1 MADFKLGRIKFKWK
15 GTWAISTAY
24 VKDDIVKFNANSF
37 VCVTNHTSS
46 GTIDGWFTN
55 DYANWQL
62 YVPGINNLGT
72 YSSGTKYYQNDIV
85 VSGGSAFIS
94 TTNANIGNTPI
105 SSPASW
111 TLLVQGAGD
120 MVTSNVYYVS
130 TSTGSNSNDGKQIAS
145 AFKTL
150 RYACDNVTGP
160 ATIYVKAGTYEET
173 LPITVPGNVTII
185 GDGMR
190 DTEIT
195 PLLTKTA
202 STTYLSSGSAGTTLK
217 VVSNTGIFAGMTV
230 TGTNV
235 GSSRI
240 VQSVSGTDT
249 VILNTAPS
257 GSLTNSQT
265 LTFTKTNVST
275 DASPV
280 ANNLSTMFLVSD
292 ATMIQGLLLTGMTG
306 YTPNGASPTDIT
318 TATIGGVYFALNPAS
333 PIGTKSPYIKD
344 CTSYGT
350 NGVGV
355 LIDGGVHASGNK
367 SMVFHAY
374 TCILDN
380 GVGFWFKD
388 GGKGELVSCF
398 TYYCHIGY
406 ATTGGA
412 KIRSLSGNNS
422 YGTYGVISRG
432 YDTAESTVSG
442 TVYGGR
448 MTFAQISSTGTFQ
461 IGETITQATSG
472 ATGKV
477 TNVQSGV
484 LYYKLTSGTFNT
496 TNLVTGGT
504 SGATMTPTAVGNQTG
519 VIAVVSGLSAVP
531 VSGASIQFAG
541 DASAYVIKTVS
552 SNAATVNGIPL
563 TFLVLAQDRV
573 NTAADGAGITIR
585 YNFSQVRLTGH
596 DFLSIGTGGKSTT
609 NYPGLPSQTPTQA
622 NETINVFPGRVYYVT
637 TDQDGNFR
645 VGPYFAVNQATGS
658 ATLNASAFDLSG
670 LTSLRLGSIGAQLGA
685 QVDEFSTDGTLSAN
699 SDVKVP
705 TQRAVRTY
713 LGASYQSFSPGTD
726 ITYDLGTPSKRWRSL
741 YVGPG
746 SITIGTVVLTD
757 NSGTLAISGSTGQ
770 SFSGDTVITGNL
782 TVNGTT
788 TTINST
794 TLTVDDKN
802 IELGS
807 VASVS
812 GLTGTITSTSTTTT
826 ITGLTSTIGLI
837 PGQVLTRTSGTGA
850 FGGTTTIASVD
861 SLTQITI
868 SSATSNT
875 AGLLVFSAG
884 GASDTTADGG
894 GITIKGT
901 TDKTFNYSNA
911 STSFQS
917 SETIQLANTKSL
929 RFNGSSNYVGFVA
942 PSTIASSVTWTLPAS
957 DASTSGFA
965 LVSNA
970 AGVLSWAAAGA
981 VITSDT
987 STTTLYPA
995 MSTSNTGNFTAAKIN
1010 SNFTFN
1016 GSTNV
1021 LSLGGRLNVTTS
1033 GADGIVVAADTGTPA
1048 NSGRLFF
1055 ANNTAGQAFVLNN
1068 VGGTTFNINWGGTPG
1083 STSGSITAMNLTSTG
1098 NMSIAGTFTE
1108 SSSIVLKENIN
1119 PITNALDTVMQL
1131 VGVTYDRKNGSGK
1144 NEAGLIAEEVD
1155 KVLPNLVK
1163 HGEDGSAEGIQYTK
1177 LTAYLVEAIKALKAE
1192 INELKGIK

>member
-15 GTWAISTAY
+15 GNWTASTAY

-37 VCVTNHTSS
+37 VCITNHTSS
-46 GTIDGWFTN
+46 GTTDGWFAT

-62 YVPGINNLGT
+62 YVPGINNAGT
-72 YSSGTKYYQNDIV
+72 YSSGTKYYVNDIV

-94 TTNANIGNTPI
+94 IANANIGNTPV
-105 SSPASW
+105 SSPSSW

-120 MVTSNVYYVS
+120 MVTNNVYYVS
-130 TSTGSNSNDGKQIAS
+130 TSTGNNSNDGKQIS
-145 AFKTL
+145 TAFKTL
-150 RYACDNVTGP
+150 RYACDNITGP
-160 ATIYVKAGTYEET
+160 ATIYVKAGVYEEQ
-173 LPITVPGNVTII
+173 LPITVPGGVTII

-190 DTEIT
+190 DTEIQ
-195 PLLTKTA
+195 PLLTKTV
-202 STTYLSSGSAGTTLK
+202 TPTYVSSGSVGTTVK
-217 VVSNTGIFAGMTV
+217 VSSTSNILVGMVV

-235 GSSRI
+235 GSARVVATI
-240 VQSVSGTDT
+240 VDSNT
-249 VILNTAPS
+249 VTLNTAPS
-257 GSLTNSQT
+257 GALTNGQT
-265 LTFTKTNVST
+265 LTFTQTNLST
-275 DASPV
+275 DASPK

-292 ATMIQGLLLTGMTG
+292 ATMVQGLLMTGMTG
-306 YTPNGASPTDIT
+306 YSPNGASPTDIT
-318 TATIGGVYFALNPAS
+318 TATVGGVYFALNPAS
-333 PIGTKSPYIKD
+333 PVATKSPYIKD

-355 LIDGGVHASGNK
+355 LIDGSVHASGNK

-432 YDTAESTVSG
+432 YDTGESTVSG

-448 MTFAQISSTGTFQ
+448 MTFAQISSTGTFT

-504 SGATMTPTAVGNQTG
+504 SSATMTPTAVGNQTG

-531 VSGASIQFAG
+531 TSGASIQFAG

-552 SNAATVNGIPL
+552 SNAATVNGVPL

-573 NTAADGAGITIR
+573 NTAADGAAVTIR

-609 NYPGLPSQTPTQA
+609 NYPGLPLQSPTQA
-622 NETINVFPGRVYYVT
+622 NETVNVFPGRVYYVT

-685 QVDEFSTDGTLSAN
+685 QVDEFSTDGTMSAN

-705 TQRAVRTY
+705 TQRAVLTY
-713 LGASYQSFSPGTD
+713 LGAAYSSFKPATD
-726 ITYDLGTPSKRWRSL
+726 ITYDLGSPSKRWRSL

-757 NSGTLAISGSTGQ
+757 NSGQLAITGSTGQ
-770 SFSGDTVITGNL
+770 SFSGDTIITGNL

-788 TTINST
+788 TTINSS
-794 TLTVDDKN
+794 TLSVDDKN
-802 IELGS
+802 IEL
-807 VASVS
+807 ASIAS
-812 GLTGTITSTSTTTT
+812 STGLVGTITGTGTSTT
-826 ITGLTSTIGLI
+826 ITGIASTVGLLV
-837 PGQVLTRTSGTGA
+837 GQVITVQTGPGA
-850 FGGTTTIASVD
+850 VGGTTTIASID
-861 SLTQITI
+861 SATQIGIT
-868 SSATSNT
+868 STTSNT
-875 AGLLVFSAG
+875 TGQITFTAG
-884 GASDTTADGG
+884 GATDLTANGG
-894 GITIKGT
+894 GITIKGA
-901 TDKTFNYSNA
+901 TDKTFTWVQSTGNFALNKGLDITGTLTATSTATLGAA
-911 STSFQS
+911 S
-917 SETIQLANTKSL
+917 AL
-929 RFNGSSNYVGFVA
+929 RFTATGGSNYVGFTA
-942 PSTIASSVTWTLPAS
+942 PATIASNVTWTLPSA
-957 DASTSGFA
+957 DASTAGFA
-965 LVSNA
+965 LVSN
-970 AGVLSWAAAGA
+970 GSGTLSWAAAGA
-981 VITSDT
+981 VLATDT
-987 STTTLYPA
+987 STTLYPA
-995 MSTSNTGNFTAAKIN
+995 MSTSTTGNFTAAKVN
-1010 SNFTFN
+1010 TGLTFN
-1016 GSTNV
+1016 GTSGV
-1021 LSLGGRLNVTTS
+1021 LTTS
-1033 GADGIVVAADTGTPA
+1033 GG
-1048 NSGRLFF
+1048 
-1055 ANNTAGQAFVLNN
+1055 FV
-1068 VGGTTFNINWGGTPG
+1068 
-1083 STSGSITAMNLTSTG
+1083 
-1098 NMSIAGTFTE
+1098 E
-1108 SSSIVLKENIN
+1108 SSSITLKENVM
-1119 PITNALDTVMQL
+1119 PITNALDIILQL
-1131 VGVTYDRKNGSGK
+1131 CGVTYDRRDGSKK
-1144 NEAGLIAEEVD
+1144 NEPGLIAEDVAGIVD
-1155 KVLPNLVK
+1155 NLVMRDEK
-1163 HGEDGSAEGIQYTK
+1163 GNPTGIYYSK
-1177 LTAYLVEAIKALKAE
+1177 ITAYLVEAVKGLHSQLDPLKEE
-1192 INELKGIK
+1192 IRKLKGE